1 MQHVPLTDLK
11 SLLAGQL
18 GCIEHEAGLQ
28 PVRFDPATGFM
39 LDPLNGFTAAMTSGV
54 RLRLNTNSRNVRLR
68 TLQTQAYL
76 SEPEQWKRNFEVR
89 VNNEVFAQAAAAGG
103 AFLTPGQAPQG
114 DPHAVL
120 SVDDLPAGEKTV
132 EIWFPQS
139 TVQII
144 QSLEVDAGASWSAA
158 PDGRPQVLFH
168 GSSITHGMEADS
180 GTGSWPSVASAFAD
194 VSMLNMGWAGSCL
207 ISSLAALTIAKQD
220 INALV
225 LELGINI
232 WDGGAMNPRTL
243 ADSTHSMLALIRDA
257 KPELPIVLV
266 SPIASPSREAAGE
279 NGGMTLEEIRQVLE
293 GVVESHRNQ
302 NDQQLHYING
312 LDLFSTADSALLVDG
327 LHPSA
332 DGYRLIGERFN
343 RLAMGFLL
351 KR

>member
-11 SLLAGQL
+11 SLLIGQF
-18 GCIEHEAGLQ
+18 GCIEHDAGLQ

-54 RLRLNTNSRNVRLR
+54 RLRLSTDSRSVRLS

-76 SEPEQWKRNFEVR
+76 SEPEQWQRNFEVR
-89 VNNEVFAQAAAAGG
+89 INDEVFAQAAAVGG

-120 SVDDLPAGEKTV
+120 NIGDLPAGEKTV

-144 QSLEVDAGASWSAA
+144 QSLELDAGASWRAA
-158 PDGRPQVLFH
+158 PDSRPKVLFH

-180 GTGSWPSVASAFAD
+180 GTGSWPAVASSLAD
-194 VSMLNMGWAGSCL
+194 VSVLNMGWAGSCL
-207 ISSLAALTIAKQD
+207 ISSLAARTIAKSEID
-220 INALV
+220 ALV

-243 ADSTHSMLALIRDA
+243 ADSTHAMLTLIRDE
-257 KPELPIVLV
+257 KPELPIVLL
-266 SPIASPSREAAGE
+266 SPIASPSRETTGE
-279 NGGMTLEEIRQVLE
+279 NGGMTLQEIRQVLE
-293 GVVESHRNQ
+293 GVVEAHRNQ
-302 NDQQLHYING
+302 HDLQLHYVSG
-312 LDLFSTADSALLVDG
+312 LELFSTADSELLVDG
-327 LHPSA
+327 LHPDA
-332 DGYRLIGERFN
+332 EGYRLIGERFN
-343 RLAMGFLL
+343 QLAMGFLL